1 MASRKPETKKHRKV
15 LVLKDRVRAIEKSQ
29 QGQSARSIALAMG
42 VGKTQIQA
50 LLMNKD
56 KIMEEWKS
64 GGNTNAKQLAPN
76 RRQYADVNELL
87 FKWFTSARSRGIPV
101 PGSLLQE
108 KAMALAK
115 ARDNDTPFAA
125 SNGWLEAWKKR
136 NNIKGAV
143 LSGKAA
149 DVREEDVTSWKER
162 LGDLCKGYDPKD
174 IFNADETGLFFRTL
188 PNRSLVV
195 RKDSCKGGKQSKQRI
210 TVLLAASA
218 MGEKLKPL
226 VIGKSANP
234 RCFKGVNKTALGVQ
248 YEANKKAWMVSDLFR
263 SWLKSLDRK
272 FAAAG
277 RNILMFIDNC
287 LAHPTLDLEHV
298 ELVFLPPNTTS
309 RLQPMDAGIIQAMK
323 LRYRR
328 RIVQHLLARI
338 DQETPASELAKQ
350 VNVLDAIMWLTASW
364 SEVQPTTIQKC
375 FSHCGFAVEAP
386 SSELDEPEFDE
397 LPAAESVLG
406 DQTLPDYAAIDNE
419 LGTNETL
426 SDDWE
431 NRIFQEA
438 RGEPDD
444 HDDAVDASGDECDA
458 EECTE
463 STEVGEVSG
472 KEALSCISTL
482 QQFTLQRGLS
492 PMAMDVEK
500 LGAFVNKLEAQR
512 KEKLQQGTLDSWLQ
526 K

>member
-1 MASRKPETKKHRKV
+1 MASRKPETRQHRKV
-15 LVLKDRVRAIEKSQ
+15 RVLKDRVRAIEKSQ

-50 LLMNKD
+50 LLLNKD

-76 RRQYADVNELL
+76 RRGQYADVNELL
-87 FKWFTSARSRGIPV
+87 FKWFTSERSRGIPV

-115 ARDNDTPFAA
+115 ARDKDTTFAA
-125 SNGWLEAWKKR
+125 SNGWFEAWKKR
-136 NNIKGAV
+136 HIKGAV
-143 LSGKAA
+143 LSGEAA

-195 RKDSCKGGKQSKQRI
+195 RTDSCKGGKQSKERI

-218 MGEKLKPL
+218 LGETLKSL

-234 RCFKGVNKTALGVQ
+234 RCFKGVNKAALGVQ

-287 LAHPTLDLEHV
+287 PTHHLI
-298 ELVFLPPNTTS
+298 FLTCTA
-309 RLQPMDAGIIQAMK
+309 Q
-323 LRYRR
+323 R
-328 RIVQHLLARI
+328 RI
-338 DQETPASELAKQ
+338 
-350 VNVLDAIMWLTASW
+350 
-364 SEVQPTTIQKC
+364 
-375 FSHCGFAVEAP
+375 
-386 SSELDEPEFDE
+386 
-397 LPAAESVLG
+397 
-406 DQTLPDYAAIDNE
+406 
-419 LGTNETL
+419 
-426 SDDWE
+426 
-431 NRIFQEA
+431 
-438 RGEPDD
+438 
-444 HDDAVDASGDECDA
+444 
-458 EECTE
+458 
-463 STEVGEVSG
+463 
-472 KEALSCISTL
+472 
-482 QQFTLQRGLS
+482 
-492 PMAMDVEK
+492 
-500 LGAFVNKLEAQR
+500 
-512 KEKLQQGTLDSWLQ
+512 
-526 K
+526 